1 MQTITLLTRLFL
13 IFLSV
18 LSLPAF
24 TDTPYSDK
32 EFHDRMEQLISLPLE
47 ELLKIKVTSS
57 TLTDETIRSAPSSVS
72 IVTKEDIR
80 RLNAN
85 RLTEIVNLVPG
96 FQSYR
101 LDGNG
106 QQYSIT
112 SRGRRLGTSGIETL
126 ILIDGQRLNSDF
138 GGGTNLHN
146 GYISLDNIERV
157 EFIRGPGSAIYG
169 SNAFTGVIN
178 LVSQAQS
185 EAHVAVKTL
194 NGTGTASQASIQWQ
208 KEINQLNTQS
218 FVNFINDEGQRL
230 EIYEPFQD
238 ALIDSRD
245 PYQFKEVYLKAEYQ
259 DINASFYHSETQA
272 DQFYV
277 GGFASNQENN
287 VEATSSFLNLTYD
300 KTLNKS
306 LSLSAKASLARR
318 RFDLAVLISPSL
330 PPNELGIS
338 GEIEEQE
345 PLAELTLRYLGENDQ
360 KALIG
365 FEWRRPE
372 IIDSDA
378 NLFGIL
384 DTYLPQAPL
393 THRTIYGLFA
403 QFQGAVSERLHFVLG
418 LRHDDYSHFGAHSS
432 PRGGLIWQYDQK
444 QTVKW
449 LYGESFRAPS
459 RSETDVENS
468 SAVVA
473 NPNLTPEVARTT
485 ELIWQSLHQQDL
497 LAATLFYI
505 ELDNIITDAQTT
517 PIERYNTG
525 YETVSGLELEWHKQW
540 SDNLSGRLSAS
551 WVFDD
556 AGQEDIETDFF
567 TAMSLVYLT
576 NHYSGALMIN
586 HQSNKEDNFVQST
599 ETKTRKISKRSFLD
613 AHFRYF
619 FPHDIEAYLHLD
631 NITNEDYYSVA
642 LRSENSQGVPNRSSR
657 ATIGMRLSF

>member
-1 MQTITLLTRLFL
+1 MRQFVFCILFL
-13 IFLSV
+13 V
-18 LSLPAF
+18 LSEAAISASPSAMDDLF
-24 TDTPYSDK
+24 SLSLK
-32 EFHDRMEQLISLPLE
+32 ELVNIR
-47 ELLKIKVTSS
+47 VTSATRHEES
-57 TLTDETIRSAPSSVS
+57 LDSVPASITVYSREQIRVLG
-72 IVTKEDIR
+72 ID
-80 RLNAN
+80 
-85 RLTEIVNLVPG
+85 RLTTLMNFVPG
-96 FQSYR
+96 FQSQRSDTTSYAQTYSNR
-101 LDGNG
+101 GVGDGG
-106 QQYSIT
+106 D
-112 SRGRRLGTSGIETL
+112 GRN
-126 ILIDGQRLNSDF
+126 ILVLLDGQRLNGDW
-138 GGGTNLHN
+138 GGGLYLANGIINL
-146 GYISLDNIERV
+146 DKVARV

-208 KEINQLNTQS
+208 KEINQVNTQS
-218 FVNFINDEGQRL
+218 FVNFINDEGQRI
-230 EIYEPFQD
+230 EIYDPFKD

>member
-1 MQTITLLTRLFL
+1 MRQIMFCILVL
-13 IFLSV
+13 V
-18 LSLPAF
+18 LSEAAISASPSAMDDLF
-24 TDTPYSDK
+24 SLSLK
-32 EFHDRMEQLISLPLE
+32 ELVNIR
-47 ELLKIKVTSS
+47 VTSATRHEES
-57 TLTDETIRSAPSSVS
+57 LDSVPASITVYSREQIRVLG
-72 IVTKEDIR
+72 ID
-80 RLNAN
+80 
-85 RLTEIVNLVPG
+85 RLTTLMNFVPG
-96 FQSYR
+96 FQSQRSDTTSYAQTYSNR
-101 LDGNG
+101 GVGDGG
-106 QQYSIT
+106 D
-112 SRGRRLGTSGIETL
+112 GRN
-126 ILIDGQRLNSDF
+126 ILVLLDGQRLNGDW
-138 GGGTNLHN
+138 GGGLYLANGIINLDKVAR
-146 GYISLDNIERV
+146 I

-194 NGTGTASQASIQWQ
+194 NGKGTASQASIQWQ
-208 KEINQLNTQS
+208 HEINQVDTQS
-218 FVNFINDEGQRL
+218 FVNFIDDEGQRL
-230 EIYEPFQD
+230 EIYDPFKD

-245 PYQFKEVYLKAEYQ
+245 PYQFKEVYFKVEYQNLKA
-259 DINASFYHSETQA
+259 SLYHSVTQA

-287 VEATSSFLNLTYD
+287 VEATSSFLNLKYD
-300 KTLNKS
+300 KTLNRS
-306 LSLSAKASLARR
+306 LSLSAKVSMARR

-360 KALIG
+360 KALVG

-403 QFQGAVSERLHFVLG
+403 QYQGAVSEQLHFVLG

-432 PRGGLIWQYDQK
+432 PRGGLIWQYDHQ
-444 QTVKW
+444 QTIKW

-485 ELIWQSLHQQDL
+485 ELIWQSLHQHDL
-497 LAATLFYI
+497 LATILFYI

-517 PIERYNTG
+517 PVERYNTG
-525 YETVSGLELEWHKQW
+525 YETISGLELEWHKQW
-540 SDNLSGRLSAS
+540 TENLSSRLNAS
-551 WVFDD
+551 WIFDD
-556 AGQEDIETDFF
+556 TGQEDIETDFF

-599 ETKTRKISKRSFLD
+599 ETKTREISKRSILD

-619 FPHDIEAYLHLD
+619 FPHNIETYLHLD

-642 LRSENSQGVPNRSSR
+642 LRSENSQGVPNRSSS
-657 ATIGMRLSF
+657 ATVGMRLSF